1 MDKKS
6 FNLVTEPWIQVLDK
20 DGNPKEVSLL
30 EVFENAASY
39 QRLAGDMAS
48 QDLVILRLLVAIL
61 TTVYSRID
69 ANGKNYEWLTL
80 DEKMHLKEAEEE
92 DYEYDDLVNTWQFLY
107 KNLSLI
113 FWGMIHS
120 IRLIRKFMI
129 RRYRL
134 IKKLTS
140 KIQKERLMLNK

>member
-48 QDLVILRLLVAIL
+48 QDLVILRLLVDECRQ
-61 TTVYSRID
+61 SRRCD
-69 ANGKNYEWLTL
+69 C
-80 DEKMHLKEAEEE
+80 
-92 DYEYDDLVNTWQFLY
+92 
-107 KNLSLI
+107 
-113 FWGMIHS
+113 
-120 IRLIRKFMI
+120 
-129 RRYRL
+129 
-134 IKKLTS
+134 S
-140 KIQKERLMLNK
+140 KIPRCALSQRCQWR

>member
-30 EVFENAASY
+30 DVFEDAASY

-61 TTVYSRID
+61 TIVYSRVD
-69 ANGKNYEWLTL
+69 ANGEVYEWLTL
-80 DEKMHLKEAEEE
+80 DEKMHIKEEEEE
-92 DYEYDDLVNTWQFLY
+92 DYEYDDLVNTWQL
-107 KNLSLI
+107 LSLI
-113 FWGMIHS
+113 HIS
-120 IRLIRKFMI
+120 EPTRP
-129 RRYRL
+129 
-134 IKKLTS
+134 
-140 KIQKERLMLNK
+140 